1 MLVYQR
7 VSPRSS
13 KQLDSLL
20 MQNARREAVDV
31 EHCGALKMLVGW
43 LVHGWSVKQWE
54 YHEKKYWE
62 YFIIDQFTEFTVYWT
77 FFKMGSGTPFF

>member
-43 LVHGWSVKQWE
+43 LVHG
-54 YHEKKYWE
+54 
-62 YFIIDQFTEFTVYWT
+62 
-77 FFKMGSGTPFF
+77 